1 VKYCRRGF
9 ALRVFDAQQLLQD
22 RADSK
27 GRDVRPGVPLI
38 QADGVALAKILG
50 LRFALKTAPGPG
62 EKKQQ
67 TSTRDKEAGDGGA
80 AYDETYI
87 PYGPAWDGPRIRR
100 FLERKQAGERAQ
112 LRQSGA
118 IASVRDYAP
127 FFVFGASL
135 DQVTNHS
142 RAHHLPF
149 ILAQS

>member
-1 VKYCRRGF
+1 M
-9 ALRVFDAQQLLQD
+9 FDAQQLLQD
-22 RADSK
+22 RAESK
-27 GRDVRPGVPLI
+27 GRDVRPGVPLV
-38 QADGVALAKILG
+38 QADGVALAKIIG
-50 LRFALKTAPGPG
+50 LRFALNTFKTAPGPG

-67 TSTRDKEAGDGGA
+67 TSARDPDKEAGDGGA
-80 AYDETYI
+80 SYDETYI

-100 FLERKQAGERAQ
+100 FLERKQARERAQ

-149 ILAQS
+149 ALVPS